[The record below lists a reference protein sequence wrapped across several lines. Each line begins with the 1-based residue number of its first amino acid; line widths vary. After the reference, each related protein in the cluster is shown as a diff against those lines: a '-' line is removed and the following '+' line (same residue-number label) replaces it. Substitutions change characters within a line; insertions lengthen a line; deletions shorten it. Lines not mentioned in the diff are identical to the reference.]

1 MSEILVKEYSE
12 ITGERADEAAK
23 LHAQIMANGQLAA
36 SALLEF
42 CKGLKRMKDEKL
54 YTELGFDTFEDYTEK
69 LAGIKSRMAYHY
81 ISCYENLG
89 TTFLRSNASLG
100 ITKLTVLSKLSP
112 VERYELAESGEAESL
127 SVRELE
133 EKVKELTSAKEQL
146 SFLNTETKEKAEETE
161 KNLKEQLEKALKEA
175 ESLKAQLEATESD
188 NEITDEEREYIRAEA
203 EREVHIKHCTEIS
216 NLKSK
221 SETEI
226 ALLRQKLNEAEE
238 RAQKV
243 KEETMAQA
251 EKAAKE
257 QISAEYE
264 ERFAALSGESEKYKT
279 ELEKLRKEQQLEA
292 DGRTAEF
299 QFRFKNLQSEIKA
312 CLSLTEEIAAEDK
325 EKAEKLRAA
334 LEKYFMIILSNIE
347 RK

>member
-23 LHAQIMANGQLAA
+23 LHAQIMANGQVAA

-42 CKGLKRMKDEKL
+42 CKGLKRMRDEKL
-54 YTELGFDTFEDYTEK
+54 YTELGFGTFEDYTEK

-89 TTFLRSNASLG
+89 TTFLQSNASLG

-112 VERYELAESGEAESL
+112 VDRYELTESGEAESL

-146 SFLNTETKEKAEETE
+146 SFLNNETKEKAEETE

-175 ESLKAQLEATESD
+175 ESLKAQLEAAESD
-188 NEITDEEREYIRAEA
+188 NEITEEEREAIKAKA
-203 EREVHIKHCTEIS
+203 INEVLNKQASEK
-216 NLKSK
+216 LKIE
-221 SETEI
+221 SEM
-226 ALLRQKLNEAEE
+226 ALLRQKVKKAEE
-238 RAQKV
+238 EKLRA
-243 KEETMAQA
+243 KEEATAEA

-257 QISAEYE
+257 QLSAEYE
-264 ERFAALSGESEKYKT
+264 ERFAALSGESEKYKA
-279 ELEKLRKEQQLEA
+279 ELEKLRKEQQLES
-292 DGRTAEF
+292 DGKTAEF

-312 CLSLTEEIAAEDK
+312 CLALTEEIFTDDE

-334 LEKYFMIILSNIE
+334 LKKYFEIILENIE

>member
-23 LHAQIMANGQLAA
+23 LHAQIMANGQVAA

-42 CKGLKRMKDEKL
+42 CKGLKRMRDEKL

-89 TTFLRSNASLG
+89 TTFLQSNASLG

-112 VERYELAESGEAESL
+112 VDRYELTDSGEAGSL

-161 KNLKEQLEKALKEA
+161 KSLKEQLQKALEEA
-175 ESLKAQLEATESD
+175 ESLKAQLEAAESD
-188 NEITDEEREYIRAEA
+188 SEITDEEREAIKAEA
-203 EREVHIKHCTEIS
+203 ERKVHIKHCTEIS
-216 NLKSK
+216 DLKSK

-238 RAQKV
+238 KAQKV
-243 KEETMAQA
+243 KEEATAEA

-257 QISAEYE
+257 QLAAEYE

-292 DGRTAEF
+292 DGKTAEF

-312 CLSLTEEIAAEDK
+312 CLALAEEISTDDE

-334 LEKYFMIILSNIE
+334 LKKYFEIILENIE

>member
-1 MSEILVKEYSE
+1 MAQQKEQKESGYSRIKEKCEMSEILVKEYSE

-23 LHAQIMANGQLAA
+23 LHAQIMANGQVAA

-42 CKGLKRMKDEKL
+42 CKGLKRMRDEKL

-89 TTFLRSNASLG
+89 TTFLQSNASLG

-161 KNLKEQLEKALKEA
+161 KSLKEQLEKALKEA
-175 ESLKAQLEATESD
+175 ESLKAQLE
-188 NEITDEEREYIRAEA
+188 
-203 EREVHIKHCTEIS
+203 
-216 NLKSK
+216 
-221 SETEI
+221 
-226 ALLRQKLNEAEE
+226 
-238 RAQKV
+238 
-243 KEETMAQA
+243 
-251 EKAAKE
+251 
-257 QISAEYE
+257 
-264 ERFAALSGESEKYKT
+264 AALSGESEKYKT

-292 DGRTAEF
+292 DGKTAEF

-312 CLSLTEEIAAEDK
+312 CLALTEEIFTDDE
-325 EKAEKLRAA
+325 EKAEKLKAA
-334 LEKYFMIILSNIE
+334 LKKYFEIILENIE

>member
-23 LHAQIMANGQLAA
+23 LHAQIMANGQVAA

-42 CKGLKRMKDEKL
+42 CKGLKRMRDEKL

-89 TTFLRSNASLG
+89 TTFLQSNAQLG

-112 VERYELAESGEAESL
+112 VDRYELTESGEAESL

-146 SFLNTETKEKAEETE
+146 SFLNTEAKEKAEETE
-161 KNLKEQLEKALKEA
+161 KSLKEQLQKALEETK
-175 ESLKAQLEATESD
+175 SLKAQLEAAESD
-188 NEITDEEREYIRAEA
+188 NEITDEERGAIMAEA
-203 EREVHIKHCTEIS
+203 ERKAHIKHCSEIS
-216 NLKSK
+216 DLKSK
-221 SETEI
+221 TETEI
-226 ALLRQKLNEAEE
+226 AMLRQKLNEAEE
-238 RAQKV
+238 KAQKV
-243 KEETMAQA
+243 KEETKAEA

-264 ERFAALSGESEKYKT
+264 ERFAALSGESEKYKA

-325 EKAEKLRAA
+325 EKSEKLRSA

>member
-23 LHAQIMANGQLAA
+23 LHAQIMANGQVAA

-42 CKGLKRMKDEKL
+42 CKGLKRMRDEKL

-89 TTFLRSNASLG
+89 TTFLQSNAQLG

-112 VERYELAESGEAESL
+112 VERYELTESGEAESL

-146 SFLNTETKEKAEETE
+146 SFLNNETKEKAEETE

-175 ESLKAQLEATESD
+175 ESLKARLEAAESD
-188 NEITDEEREYIRAEA
+188 NEITEEEREAIKAKA
-203 EREVHIKHCTEIS
+203 INEVLNKQSSEK
-216 NLKSK
+216 LKIA
-221 SETEI
+221 SEM
-226 ALLRQKLNEAEE
+226 ALLRQKVKKAEE
-238 RAQKV
+238 EKLRA
-243 KEETMAQA
+243 KEEAKAEVREEA

-257 QISAEYE
+257 QLAAEYE

-292 DGRTAEF
+292 DGKTAEF

-312 CLSLTEEIAAEDK
+312 CLALTEEIFTDDE

-334 LEKYFMIILSNIE
+334 LKKYFEIILENIE

>member
-1 MSEILVKEYSE
+1 MSEILIKEYSE

-23 LHAQIMANGQLAA
+23 LHAQIMANGQVAA

-42 CKGLKRMKDEKL
+42 CKGLKRMRDEKL

-89 TTFLRSNASLG
+89 TTFLQSNASLG

-112 VERYELAESGEAESL
+112 VDRYELAESGEAESL

-161 KNLKEQLEKALKEA
+161 KSLKEQLQKALE
-175 ESLKAQLEATESD
+175 ETENLKAQLEAVESD
-188 NEITDEEREYIRAEA
+188 NEITEEEREAIIAEA
-203 EREVHIKHCTEIS
+203 ERKVHIKHCSEIS
-216 NLKSK
+216 DLKSK
-221 SETEI
+221 SETKI
-226 ALLRQKLNEAEE
+226 ALLRQKLSKAEEKAQKAKEEATAEAE
-238 RAQKV
+238 R
-243 KEETMAQA
+243 
-251 EKAAKE
+251 AAKE
-257 QISAEYE
+257 QLSAEYE
-264 ERFAALSGESEKYKT
+264 ERFAALSGESKKYKT
-279 ELEKLRKEQQLEA
+279 ELEKLRKEQQLDF
-292 DGRTAEF
+292 DGKTAEF

-312 CLSLTEEIAAEDK
+312 CLALTEEIFTDDE
-325 EKAEKLRAA
+325 EKAEKLKAA
-334 LEKYFMIILSNIE
+334 LKKYFEIILENIE

>member
-23 LHAQIMANGQLAA
+23 LHAQIMANGQVAA

-42 CKGLKRMKDEKL
+42 CKGLKRMRDEKL

-89 TTFLRSNASLG
+89 TTFLQSNANLG

-112 VERYELAESGEAESL
+112 VDRYELTESGEAESL

-146 SFLNTETKEKAEETE
+146 SLLNTESKEKAEEAE
-161 KNLKEQLEKALKEA
+161 RSLKEQLRKALEETK
-175 ESLKAQLEATESD
+175 SLKAQLEAAESD
-188 NEITDEEREYIRAEA
+188 NEITDEEREAIIAEA
-203 EREVHIKHCTEIS
+203 ERKVHIKHCTEIS
-216 NLKSK
+216 DLKSK

-243 KEETMAQA
+243 KEEAMAEA
-251 EKAAKE
+251 KKVAKE

-264 ERFAALSGESEKYKT
+264 ERFAALSGESERYKT
-279 ELEKLRKEQQLEA
+279 ELEKLRKEQRLES
-292 DGRTAEF
+292 DSRTAEF
-299 QFRFKNLQSEIKA
+299 QFRFKNFQSEIKA

-325 EKAEKLRAA
+325 EKSEKLRAA

>member
-23 LHAQIMANGQLAA
+23 LHAQIMANGQVAA

-42 CKGLKRMKDEKL
+42 CKGLKRMRDEKL
-54 YTELGFDTFEDYTEK
+54 YTELGFGTFEDYTEK

-89 TTFLRSNASLG
+89 TTFLQSNASLG

-112 VERYELAESGEAESL
+112 IERYELAESGEAESL

-146 SFLNTETKEKAEETE
+146 SFLNTETKEKE
-161 KNLKEQLEKALKEA
+161 KDLKEQLEKALKEA
-175 ESLKAQLEATESD
+175 ESLKSQLEAAESD
-188 NEITDEEREYIRAEA
+188 NEITDEEREAIRKKAVN
-203 EREVHIKHCTEIS
+203 EVLNKQASEK
-216 NLKSK
+216 LKIE
-221 SETEI
+221 SEM
-226 ALLRQKLNEAEE
+226 ALLRQKVKKAEE
-238 RAQKV
+238 EKLRA
-243 KEETMAQA
+243 KEEATAEA

-257 QISAEYE
+257 QLSAEYE
-264 ERFAALSGESEKYKT
+264 ERFAALSGESEKYKA
-279 ELEKLRKEQQLEA
+279 ELEKLRKEQQLDF
-292 DGRTAEF
+292 DGKTAEF

-312 CLSLTEEIAAEDK
+312 CLALTEEIFTDDE

-334 LEKYFMIILSNIE
+334 LKKYFEIILENIE